1 MLGQLIGDQD
11 LLRGYSDIIFEYRIL
26 VRPLELV
33 IIVMGDFFARDSK
46 NGVPKLMLCLKIY
59 RIVSILHDST

>member
-1 MLGQLIGDQD
+1 MLGQLIGDLD
-11 LLRGYSDIIFEYRIL
+11 LLRGYSDIIFEHRIL

>member
-11 LLRGYSDIIFEYRIL
+11 LLRGYSDIIFEHRIL